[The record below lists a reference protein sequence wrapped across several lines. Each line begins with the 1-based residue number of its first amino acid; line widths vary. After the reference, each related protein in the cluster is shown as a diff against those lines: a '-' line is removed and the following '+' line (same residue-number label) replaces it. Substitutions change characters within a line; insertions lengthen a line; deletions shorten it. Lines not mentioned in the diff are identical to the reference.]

1 MHVAI
6 DNLTDGAVVQLMRDH
21 LKDMFATSPP
31 ESVHALKVEDL
42 KAPDITF
49 WSARDGETTLG
60 CIALRSLGD
69 NAGEI
74 KSMRTV
80 AAARGRGIG
89 AALLTELMA
98 EAARRGYT
106 MLYLE
111 TGSQDFFDPARRL
124 YARFGFEVCGPFAH
138 YVLDPNS
145 VFMCRAVAPRSVPA

>member
-1 MHVAI
+1 MRVAI

-21 LKDMFATSPP
+21 LQDMFATSPP
-31 ESVHALKVEDL
+31 ESVHALRVEDL

-49 WSARDGETTLG
+49 WSARDGDITLG
-60 CIALRSLGD
+60 CIALRALD
-69 NAGEI
+69 ATCGEI

-89 AALLTELMA
+89 TTLLARLLD
-98 EAARRGYT
+98 EARGRGYQ

-111 TGSQDFFDPARRL
+111 TGSQDYFDPARRL
-124 YARFGFEVCGPFAH
+124 YARNGFEVCGPFGD

-145 VFMCRAVAPRSVPA
+145 VFMRRAVD